1 MGGRGRLWDPRRWS
15 PWDKRVGVALGKS
28 GVAQPEARCQLAVSR
43 RVPDAMP
50 PRKASREEARACTK
64 TDTGGQV
71 EYTKVIEITLVK
83 ELGKIAP

>member
-1 MGGRGRLWDPRRWS
+1 MGGRRRVGEPRRWLS
-15 PWDKRVGVALGKS
+15 WGKRVGEASGKS
-28 GVAQPEARCQLAVSR
+28 GASIPEARCQLAVSR

-50 PRKASREEARACTK
+50 PRKASREEARARTK

-71 EYTKVIEITLVK
+71 ENTKVIEITLVK